1 MDTIGFF
8 AGLSG
13 SSWLVAGIFLGAM
26 LLVCLSAFS
35 PRMDPQEP
43 PSIKPGIPFIGH
55 VVGIFRYQVHYFDML
70 NAKYGL
76 PIYTLPM
83 MTVKTYVVTTPDLVQ
98 SILRVK
104 NDGLSI
110 EPFMV
115 NVVGKYL
122 NDQGPEAMKVWSHIS
137 KDKNEP
143 YLLQDMTKVFVKQL
157 TIGSPLHN
165 LSLTAID
172 KFSSLVD
179 SIRAPREE
187 NLYLFLRNTFSI
199 SAVTGLYG
207 PANPMAQDPTISDAQ
222 WTMEAKSLWVFVGL
236 FNKFLFPKAFA
247 ARAAVQS
254 AYGAYHSA
262 NGASE
267 TGVSAVIRSYVDLLR
282 HYGFKSNDIGK
293 SDVGIIHGATSN
305 AALAFS
311 GSSSTSSPTQLSNRI
326 FEPNCRPSLP
336 SSRPKNRQEDGAKS

>member
-1 MDTIGFF
+1 MEQTGKKMRRKTRKTKK
-8 AGLSG
+8 SR
-13 SSWLVAGIFLGAM
+13 SSL
-26 LLVCLSAFS
+26 
-35 PRMDPQEP
+35 
-43 PSIKPGIPFIGH
+43 
-55 VVGIFRYQVHYFDML
+55 
-70 NAKYGL
+70 
-76 PIYTLPM
+76 
-83 MTVKTYVVTTPDLVQ
+83 
-98 SILRVK
+98 
-104 NDGLSI
+104 
-110 EPFMV
+110 
-115 NVVGKYL
+115 
-122 NDQGPEAMKVWSHIS
+122 
-137 KDKNEP
+137 
-143 YLLQDMTKVFVKQL
+143 
-157 TIGSPLHN
+157 
-165 LSLTAID
+165 D